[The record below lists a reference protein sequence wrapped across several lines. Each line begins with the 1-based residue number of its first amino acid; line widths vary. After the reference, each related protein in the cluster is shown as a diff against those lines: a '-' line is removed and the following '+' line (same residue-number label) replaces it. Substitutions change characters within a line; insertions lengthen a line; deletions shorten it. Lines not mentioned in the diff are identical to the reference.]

1 MDSTKS
7 VKEAEKRDI
16 GEVKSAITTG
26 RSQFL
31 SKNDK
36 AKYCIICLD
45 T

>member
-1 MDSTKS
+1 MDFTKT
-7 VKEAEKRDI
+7 VKEAGKRDI

-36 AKYCIICLD
+36 TKHCIICLD
-45 T
+45 I